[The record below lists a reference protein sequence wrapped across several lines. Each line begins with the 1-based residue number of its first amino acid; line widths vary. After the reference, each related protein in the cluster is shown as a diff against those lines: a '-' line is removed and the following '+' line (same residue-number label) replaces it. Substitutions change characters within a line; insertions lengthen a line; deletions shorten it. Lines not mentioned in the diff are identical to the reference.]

1 MRVASPGVAS
11 VQDAGRPSARR
22 FGVPPGG
29 ALDVRAWA
37 LGNAVVGN
45 AGGEAA
51 VEVLAG
57 VFEAEVQARVALASY
72 DGTIEVDGRPAAAWT
87 AIDVV
92 EHVRVVARSTS
103 YLAVAGGI
111 AVPAVLGS
119 RSALAGRLRGDD
131 VLPLGRATGAAFV
144 LRRPPVPEAGPLRV
158 VPGPQADRFDLEAL
172 VSTAWT
178 VGPDV
183 NRLGL
188 RLTGPP
194 LHPSG
199 GAVLPDGV
207 VPGSIQVPPDGRP
220 IVTLADGPTTG
231 GYPKV
236 GVVATVDLGR
246 AGRLRPGDEV
256 RFVLVTVDEARALR
270 AAQRDLSAAGRAV
283 PGAERLLSAN
293 LVSDAVDVVEDEG
306 AR

>member
-1 MRVASPGVAS
+1 MRIASPGIS
-11 VQDAGRPSARR
+11 SIQDAGRPSARR

-29 ALDVRAWA
+29 ALDVQAWA

-45 AGGEAA
+45 VAGEAA

-57 VFEAEVQARVALASY
+57 TFEAEVQARVALASF
-72 DGTIEVDGRPAAAWT
+72 DGTIEVDGRRAPGWAAVDA
-87 AIDVV
+87 V
-92 EHVRVVARSTS
+92 EHVRVVARTTS

-111 AVPAVLGS
+111 AVPVVLGS
-119 RSALAGRLRGDD
+119 RSSLGERLLGGE
-131 VLPLGRATGAAFV
+131 VLPLGPAAGASLV

-172 VSTAWT
+172 TSTAWT

-183 NRLGL
+183 NRVGL
-188 RLTGPP
+188 RLGGSALRPT
-194 LHPSG
+194 G

-270 AAQRDLSAAGRAV
+270 AELPDPSTAGRAV

-293 LVSDAVDVVEDEG
+293 LVSDAVHVVEDEG

>member
-1 MRVASPGVAS
+1 MKVVSPGVAS
-11 VQDAGRPSARR
+11 VQDAGRPAARR

-57 VFEAEVQARVALASY
+57 VFEAEVQARVALASF

-87 AIDVV
+87 ALDVV
-92 EHVRVVARSTS
+92 ERVRVVARSTS

-119 RSALAGRLRGDD
+119 RSSLGGRLRGDD
-131 VLPLGRATGAAFV
+131 VLPLGRVTGAALV

-158 VPGPQADRFDLEAL
+158 VSGPQADRFDLEAL
-172 VSTAWT
+172 VSTAWS

-188 RLTGPP
+188 RLTGPA

-256 RFVLVTVDEARALR
+256 RFELVTVDEARSLR
-270 AAQRDLSAAGRAV
+270 AAQRDPSAAGRAV
-283 PGAERLLSAN
+283 PGAERLLSVN

>member
-1 MRVASPGVAS
+1 MRVASPGVS
-11 VQDAGRPSARR
+11 SIQDAGRPSARR

-29 ALDVRAWA
+29 ALDVPAWA

-57 VFEAEVQARVALASY
+57 TFEAEVQARVALASF
-72 DGTIEVDGRPAAAWT
+72 DGWLEVDGRPVAAWT

-92 EHVRVVARSTS
+92 EHVRVVARTTS

-111 AVPAVLGS
+111 VVPAVLGS
-119 RSALAGRLRGDD
+119 RSSLGDRLGIGD
-131 VLPLGRATGAAFV
+131 VLPLGRATGSALV
-144 LRRPPVPEAGPLRV
+144 LRRPPAPEVGPLRV
-158 VPGPQADRFDLEAL
+158 VPGPQADRFDIEAL
-172 VSTAWT
+172 SSTVWT

-183 NRLGL
+183 NRVGL
-188 RLTGPP
+188 RLTGPA

-199 GAVLPDGV
+199 GALLPDGV
-207 VPGSIQVPPDGRP
+207 VPGSIQVPPDGQP

-256 RFVLVTVDEARALR
+256 RFELVTVEEARALR
-270 AAQRDLSAAGRAV
+270 VAQRDPSAAGRAV

-293 LVSDAVDVVEDEG
+293 LVSDAVAVVEDEG